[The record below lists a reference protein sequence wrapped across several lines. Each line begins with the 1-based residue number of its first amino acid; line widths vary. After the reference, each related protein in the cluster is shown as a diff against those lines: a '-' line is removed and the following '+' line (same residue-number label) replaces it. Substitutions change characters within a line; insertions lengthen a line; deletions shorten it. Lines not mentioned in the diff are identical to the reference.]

1 MTISEGQTRALL
13 GRNGAGK
20 STLVSV
26 LTGLVTPDRGAV
38 SFQDAAAPALND
50 RRAWRQNVACVY
62 QKPTVIPTMTVAEN
76 IFLNRVPLRSPRLRL
91 IDHRKIDSMATEL
104 LQQWDIPVRPSDQV
118 TDLSVEQRQLVE
130 IARALSDGARFVI
143 LDEPTAQ
150 LEQAA
155 VTRLFDKLHNMQR
168 SGVTFLY
175 ISHYLE
181 EIYELCD
188 SVTVMRDGTHV
199 ETGDIAQMPRT
210 RVIEAMVGGAQGSAE
225 PANAAS
231 HTTDLADGAPV
242 LTCTNL
248 TRTGELDDVNLEIG
262 RGEWLGVTGLVGSGR
277 VALAETIA
285 GMRTATHG
293 AVVLETKPITNKS
306 VGAIWRAGV
315 GIVPEDRYAQ
325 GFAPLLSIA
334 YNMAIP
340 AANLFGKLGFVSLR
354 RERQA
359 AQSLITELGL
369 VCSGS
374 EQPVGQLSGGNQQKA
389 VLGRAL
395 SRDPKLLVLINP
407 TSGVDIASKSA
418 IFEAVAARTRRTGMS
433 VLVVSDELAD
443 LKGCDRVLVMY
454 RGRVHKQFQRG
465 WRDADVAAAAE
476 GEGTHDDDH

>member
-1 MTISEGQTRALL
+1 MTISQGQTRALL

-26 LTGLVTPDRGAV
+26 LTGLVAPDRGAV
-38 SFQDAAAPALND
+38 SFQDAAAPALSD

-62 QKPTVIPTMTVAEN
+62 QKPTVVPTMTVAEN
-76 IFLNRVPLRSPRLRL
+76 IFLNRAPLRSERLRL
-91 IDHRKIDSMATEL
+91 IDHRKVDSMATEL
-104 LQQWDIPVRPSDQV
+104 LAQWDIPVRPSDQV

-155 VTRLFDKLHNMQR
+155 VTRLFDKLRNMQR

-188 SVTVMRDGTHV
+188 SVTVMRDGTHI
-199 ETGDIAQMPRT
+199 ETGDIDQMPRA
-210 RVIEAMVGGAQGSAE
+210 RVIEAMVGGAPGSAE
-225 PANAAS
+225 PANTAS
-231 HTTDLADGAPV
+231 HTADQHAGPPT

-248 TRTGELDDVNLEIG
+248 TRAGELEDVSLDIG

-277 VALAETIA
+277 VALGETIA
-285 GMRTATHG
+285 GMRTATRG
-293 AVVLETKPITNKS
+293 AVVLDGQPITNKS

-334 YNMAIP
+334 YNMAVP
-340 AANLFGKLGFVSLR
+340 AANLLGRFGFVSLR

-359 AQSLITELGL
+359 AQSLIRELGL

-374 EQPVGQLSGGNQQKA
+374 EQPVGELSGGNQQKA

-454 RGRVHKQFQRG
+454 RGRIHKQFQRG

>member
-1 MTISEGQTRALL
+1 ML

-20 STLVSV
+20 STLVSI
-26 LTGLVTPDRGAV
+26 LTGLVAPDRGTV
-38 SFQDAAAPALND
+38 SFRDAAAPALGD

-62 QKPTVIPTMTVAEN
+62 QKPTVVPTMTVAEN
-76 IFLNRVPLRSPRLRL
+76 IFLNRAPLRSQRLRL
-91 IDHRKIDSMATEL
+91 IDYRKIDSMTTKL
-104 LQQWDIPVRPSDQV
+104 LQQWDIPVRPNDQV

-130 IARALSDGARFVI
+130 IARALSGGARFVI

-150 LEQAA
+150 LERAA
-155 VTRLFDKLHNMQR
+155 VARLFEKLRTMQR
-168 SGVTFLY
+168 NGVTFLY

-181 EIYELCD
+181 EIYDLCD
-188 SVTVMRDGTHV
+188 SVTVMRDGTDV
-199 ETGDIAQMPRT
+199 ESGDIADMPRA
-210 RVIEAMVGGAQGSAE
+210 RVIEAMVGSAQASAE
-225 PANAAS
+225 PANTTS
-231 HTTDLADGAPV
+231 RTTDLAGSGPLLA
-242 LTCTNL
+242 CANL
-248 TRTGELDDVNLEIG
+248 SRAGELEDVSLEIR
-262 RGEWLGVTGLVGSGR
+262 RGEWLGVTGLIGSGR

-285 GMRTATHG
+285 GVRKATSG
-293 AVVLETKPITNKS
+293 AVVLDTQPITNKS

-315 GIVPEDRYAQ
+315 GTVPEDRYAQ

-334 YNMAIP
+334 YNMAVP
-340 AANLFGKLGFVSLR
+340 AANLLGRMGFVSPR

-359 AQSLITELGL
+359 AQSLIEELGL
-369 VCSGS
+369 VCSGA
-374 EQPVGQLSGGNQQKA
+374 EQAVGELSGGNQQKA

-454 RGRVHKQFQRG
+454 RGKIHKQFQRG
-465 WRDADVAAAAE
+465 WRDADIAAAAE
-476 GEGTHDDDH
+476 GEGTDDDNC